1 MVMVLEDSMV
11 REIARIGELR
21 KPNEACGIL
30 LPYKVK
36 QHQVIELPNRSKTPH
51 DEVMMMGEDIVLEL
65 EMLFGDYDKLPEG
78 FAEQLTFWH
87 THPGG
92 NLGPSTY
99 DLKHRPKL
107 GKSLVVTLSD
117 PPQATWF

>member
-11 REIARIGELR
+11 KEMARLGENR
-21 KPNEACGIL
+21 RPNEACGIL

-36 QHQVIELPNRSKTPH
+36 NHQVIELPNRSKTPH
-51 DEVMMMGEDIVLEL
+51 DSIVMLGSDVILEL
-65 EMLFGDYDKLPEG
+65 EMLFADSELPVG

-92 NLGPSTY
+92 NVGPSQY
-99 DLKHRPKL
+99 DMEHRPKI
-107 GKSLVVTLSD
+107 GKSLVVTLTD
-117 PPQATWF
+117 PPKATWF

>member
-1 MVMVLEDSMV
+1 MVLEDSMV
-11 REIARIGELR
+11 MEMARIGELR

-51 DEVMMMGEDIVLEL
+51 DEVLMTGEDVLLEL
-65 EMLFGDYDKLPEG
+65 EAIFGDDGLPEG
-78 FAEQLTFWH
+78 FAESLTFWH

-92 NLGPSTY
+92 NLGPSKY
-99 DLKHRPKL
+99 DMKHKPNI
-107 GKSLVVTLSD
+107 GKSLVVTLTD
-117 PPQATWF
+117 PPKATWF